1 MIQNINLLHFKIS
14 APDHEYTL
22 HYNSGGDFFVE
33 CRTSITS
40 LDVNNIILY
49 ELTECILNCT

>member
-1 MIQNINLLHFKIS
+1 MIQNINLLHFKINL
-14 APDHEYTL
+14 PNRKYTL
-22 HYNSGGDFFVE
+22 HYSRGDFFVR